1 MPECTAKEANYYV
14 REGALFSAFDRTQL
28 EELFRKAQ
36 EEGRSDVTVKCA
48 DQTCYREMADILIE
62 ERGIFDYL
70 TYGENRIAYTQ
81 NEKQL
86 SLTFWVTN
94 E

>member
-1 MPECTAKEANYYV
+1 MPLCTATEANYYV
-14 REGALFSAFDRTQL
+14 REGALFDSYDRDRIAALFLRT
-28 EELFRKAQ
+28 EET
-36 EEGRSDVTVKCA
+36 GREDVTVKCA
-48 DQTCYREMADILIE
+48 DIACYEEILNALIE
-62 ERGIFDYL
+62 EQEIFDYL
-70 TYGENRIAYTQ
+70 EEGEDKIAYAQ